1 MSIDR
6 KTVRH
11 VARLARLALSP
22 EEEEKTARELGR
34 VLDYIERLAGVDVS
48 AVEPL
53 TFAGDPGEAKE
64 SMRPD
69 EPRPS
74 LPREKVLAE
83 APDQDGSSFL
93 VPRIIE

>member
-6 KTVRH
+6 GTVRH

-22 EEEEKTARELGR
+22 EEEEKTVRELGR
-34 VLDYIERLAGVDVS
+34 VLDYIERLSGVDVS

-53 TFAGDPGEAKE
+53 SFAGDAAEAKE

-74 LPREKVLAE
+74 LPREEVLE
-83 APDQDGSSFL
+83 QAPEHDGSTYL

>member
-6 KTVRH
+6 NAVRH

-22 EEEEKTARELGR
+22 EEEERTARELGR
-34 VLDYIERLAGVDVS
+34 VLDYIERLASVDVS

-53 TFAGDPGEAKE
+53 TFAGDAAEAKE
-64 SMRPD
+64 SMRAD

-74 LPREKVLAE
+74 LPREKVLKQ
-83 APDQDGSSFL
+83 APEHDGSTFL

>member
-6 KTVRH
+6 GTVRH
-11 VARLARLALSP
+11 VALLARLALSP

-34 VLDYIERLAGVDVS
+34 VLDYIERLSSVDVS

-53 TFAGDPGEAKE
+53 TFAGDAAEAKE
-64 SMRPD
+64 SMRAD
-69 EPRPS
+69 EPRPC
-74 LPREKVLAE
+74 LPREKVLE
-83 APDQDGSSFL
+83 QAPEHDGSTFL

>member
-6 KTVRH
+6 GTVRH
-11 VARLARLALSP
+11 VAHLARLALSP

-34 VLDYIERLAGVDVS
+34 VLDYIERLSSVDVS

-53 TFAGDPGEAKE
+53 TFAGDAAEAKE
-64 SMRPD
+64 SMRAD
-69 EPRPS
+69 EPRANLS
-74 LPREKVLAE
+74 REQVLAQ
-83 APDQDGSSFL
+83 APEHDGSTFL